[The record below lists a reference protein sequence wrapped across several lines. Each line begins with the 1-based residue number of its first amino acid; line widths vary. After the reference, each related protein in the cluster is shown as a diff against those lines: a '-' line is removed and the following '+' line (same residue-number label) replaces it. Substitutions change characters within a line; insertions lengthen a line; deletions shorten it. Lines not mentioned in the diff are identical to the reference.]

1 MPMSQT
7 DPLIF
12 NAMIEFFDEDEW
24 QYQWE
29 VGLSIL
35 SMGFSGMN
43 GKWMCYAQAR
53 EAQRQFVFYSVL
65 PVNVPANKR
74 ADVAEFI
81 TRANYGMI
89 IGNWEMDYTD
99 GEVRYKTS
107 MDVEG
112 IDISAP
118 MIRQLVYANLVVTD
132 RYLTGIMR
140 VMYSDLPPAH
150 ILEDIEDIETYSTAT
165 GDDDDPFFDDLDDF
179 DEDDDDYWD
188 ESDDDDAPA
197 PDDDPPQ

>member
-1 MPMSQT
+1 MSQT

-29 VGLSIL
+29 EGLSIL

-65 PVNVPANKR
+65 PVNVPADKR
-74 ADVAEFI
+74 AAVAEFI

-150 ILEDIEDIETYSTAT
+150 ILEDIEDVETYSASVDDDDDFDMI
-165 GDDDDPFFDDLDDF
+165 DDDDPFFDDLDDF
-179 DEDDDDYWD
+179 DDDDYRD
-188 ESDDDDAPA
+188 ESDDDD
-197 PDDDPPQ
+197 PPQ